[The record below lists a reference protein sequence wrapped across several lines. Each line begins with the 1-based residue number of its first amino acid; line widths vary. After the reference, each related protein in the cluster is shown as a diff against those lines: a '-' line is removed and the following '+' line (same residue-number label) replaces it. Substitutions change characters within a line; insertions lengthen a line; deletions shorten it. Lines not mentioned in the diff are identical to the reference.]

1 MPVRIVF
8 FSQDCAF
15 RRRHVAAAQVKPFYL
30 VSLEVVCICGIV
42 CILSRN
48 ACFGT
53 EAAVVGRD
61 CSLVSVSPSCIP
73 ALSAS
78 AWDWSRVC
86 LVHTILSIMVAEGH
100 QQISSQLSDLYVK
113 PDEKWSAQSYA
124 GANTFF
130 MHLDA
135 TLYKDDSFEY
145 VGMHLVDIHV
155 LYDKFIASGLSA
167 HEAAAGRSHG
177 CNGGCS

>member
-1 MPVRIVF
+1 
-8 FSQDCAF
+8 
-15 RRRHVAAAQVKPFYL
+15 
-30 VSLEVVCICGIV
+30 
-42 CILSRN
+42 
-48 ACFGT
+48 
-53 EAAVVGRD
+53 
-61 CSLVSVSPSCIP
+61 
-73 ALSAS
+73 
-78 AWDWSRVC
+78 
-86 LVHTILSIMVAEGH
+86 MVAEGH

-155 LYDKFIASGLSA
+155 LYDKFIA
-167 HEAAAGRSHG
+167 
-177 CNGGCS
+177 